1 MTAQY
6 YKINNLTYL
15 TTNYTRFN
23 GNNTYWVLET
33 PWAENDFF
41 YGTSGKSFSPD
52 QPNSKN
58 VSIYVPNLQRY
69 GSGSLE

>member
-1 MTAQY
+1 MTGQY
-6 YKINNLTYL
+6 YKINGYTYL

-23 GNNTYWVLET
+23 GNETYWVLEG
-33 PWAENDFF
+33 PWADVDYF
-41 YGTSGKSFSPD
+41 YGTSGKTFAPD

-69 GSGSLE
+69 GSGSLN